1 MKKAEEM
8 IEENDKEAPI
18 EEETL
23 DSLRLYFQDIRG
35 AQLLTPEEE
44 QELAR
49 RIAQGDD
56 AARKRM
62 IESNLRL
69 VVKVA
74 KRYMGQGLPLLDLIE
89 EGNIGLIKAVERFKP
104 EKKCRFST
112 YAVLWI
118 RQSIER
124 GLVSQGRT
132 VRLPAHVVGD
142 MKRMIR
148 IIRSLTQRLG
158 REPFLEEITEAMEVD
173 AAYVNQ
179 LMMVVRKAT
188 SIEAPLD
195 EDEHY
200 HLADILTEE
209 EQPGPFSITEHVELV
224 KLVSSWLELLSP
236 TERAVIKL
244 RFGLRDGEPK
254 TLETIGEM
262 FGVTRERIRQIE
274 VKALQ
279 RLRKVMEQR
288 DLILLEDVNKNVT
301 GS

>member
-1 MKKAEEM
+1 MKKEKRIVAKRAERG
-8 IEENDKEAPI
+8 DAGDEA
-18 EEETL
+18 L
-23 DSLRLYFQDIRG
+23 DSLRLYFQDIRT
-35 AQLLTPEEE
+35 ARLLTPEEE

-49 RIAQGDD
+49 LVVQGDD

-148 IIRSLTQRLG
+148 VMRALTQRLG
-158 REPFLEEITEAMEVD
+158 REPLLEELTEEMGAD
-173 AAYVNQ
+173 ADYVNR
-179 LMMVVRKAT
+179 LMMAVRKAT

-200 HLADILTEE
+200 HLADILTEDE
-209 EQPGPFSITEHVELV
+209 KPCPFSITEHIELI
-224 KLVSSWLELLSP
+224 KLVTSWLELLSP

-244 RFGLRDGEPK
+244 RFGLRDGDPK
-254 TLETIGEM
+254 TLEAIGEM

-279 RLRKVMEQR
+279 HLRKVMEQK
-288 DLILLEDVNKNVT
+288 DLILLEDVKT
-301 GS
+301 

>member
-1 MKKAEEM
+1 MREEDDAFGAKKEKLPSTDEPF
-8 IEENDKEAPI
+8 D
-18 EEETL
+18 T
-23 DSLRLYFQDIRG
+23 LRLYFQDIR
-35 AQLLTPEEE
+35 AAKLLTPEEE

-49 RIAQGDD
+49 QIAQGDD

-89 EGNIGLIKAVERFKP
+89 EGNIGLIKAVERFKS

-118 RQSIER
+118 RQCIER
-124 GLVSQGRT
+124 ALVSQSRT

-142 MKRMIR
+142 LKRMIR
-148 IIRSLTQRLG
+148 VTRSLTQQLG
-158 REPFLEEITEAMEVD
+158 REPLLDELTREMGVD
-173 AAYVNQ
+173 LDYVSR
-179 LMMVVRKAT
+179 LMMAVRKAT
-188 SIEAPLD
+188 SIESALD

-209 EQPGPFSITEHVELV
+209 EQPGPFSVTEHIELV
-224 KLVSSWLELLSP
+224 KLVTSWLELLSSP
-236 TERAVIKL
+236 EKAVITL

-279 RLRKVMEQR
+279 RLRKVMEQK
-288 DLILLEDVNKNVT
+288 DLILLEDVKT
-301 GS
+301 

>member
-1 MKKAEEM
+1 MK
-8 IEENDKEAPI
+8 
-18 EEETL
+18 EEEEIVGGRHEEGSAGVEPL
-23 DSLRLYFQDIRG
+23 DSLRLYFQEIR
-35 AQLLTPEEE
+35 AAKLLTPEEE
-44 QELAR
+44 LELAR

-124 GLVSQGRT
+124 GLVSQSRT

-142 MKRMIR
+142 LKRMIR
-148 IIRSLTQRLG
+148 VMRSLKQRLG
-158 REPFLEEITEAMEVD
+158 REPFLEELSEEMHVD
-173 AAYVNQ
+173 SDYVNR
-179 LMMVVRKAT
+179 LMMAVRKAT

-209 EQPGPFSITEHVELV
+209 EQPGPFSITEHIELV
-224 KLVSSWLELLSP
+224 RLVTSWLELLSP
-236 TERAVIKL
+236 PEKAVIKL

-254 TLETIGEM
+254 TLEAIGEM

-274 VKALQ
+274 VKAIQ
-279 RLRKVMEQR
+279 RLRKLMEQK
-288 DLILLEDVNKNVT
+288 DLILLEDVKT
-301 GS
+301 

>member
-1 MKKAEEM
+1 VGVPRDKKIHEAVEEP
-8 IEENDKEAPI
+8 DTARDAS
-18 EEETL
+18 L
-23 DSLRLYFQDIRG
+23 DSLRLYFLDIRK
-35 AQLLTPEEE
+35 AKLLTPEEE
-44 QELAR
+44 KDLGR
-49 RIAQGDD
+49 KKSQGDD

-104 EKKCRFST
+104 EKECRFST

-124 GLVSQGRT
+124 ALVSQSRT

-142 MKRMIR
+142 LKRLIR
-148 IIRSLTQRLG
+148 ITRSLTQQLG
-158 REPFLEEITEAMEVD
+158 REPRLDELSAEMGVEAD
-173 AAYVNQ
+173 YVTR
-179 LMMVVRKAT
+179 LMMAVRKAT
-188 SIEAPLD
+188 SLETPLD
-195 EDEHY
+195 DEEHY
-200 HLADILTEE
+200 HLADILTSEE
-209 EQPGPFSITEHVELV
+209 SPGPFSITEHIELV
-224 KLVSSWLELLSP
+224 KLVTSWLELLTP

-244 RFGLRDGEPK
+244 RFGLRDGEPW
-254 TLETIGEM
+254 TLEGIGDM

-279 RLRKVMEQR
+279 RLRKVMEER
-288 DLILLEDVNKNVT
+288 DLILLEYVKK
-301 GS
+301 

>member
-1 MKKAEEM
+1 MTEDEKVGGEREKALSA
-8 IEENDKEAPI
+8 DD
-18 EEETL
+18 ETL
-23 DSLRLYFQDIRG
+23 DSLRLYFKDIRT
-35 AQLLTPEEE
+35 AKLLTPEEE
-44 QELAR
+44 QELALR
-49 RIAQGDD
+49 TVQGDD

-74 KRYMGQGLPLLDLIE
+74 KQYRGQGLPLLDLIE

-124 GLVSQGRT
+124 GLVSQSRT

-142 MKRMIR
+142 LKRMIR
-148 IIRSLTQRLG
+148 VTRSLTQQLG
-158 REPFLEEITEAMEVD
+158 REPLIEELTEEMGVD
-173 AAYVNQ
+173 ADYVHR
-179 LMMVVRKAT
+179 LMMAVRKVT
-188 SIEAPLD
+188 SIETPLD
-195 EDEHY
+195 ADGHY
-200 HLADILTEE
+200 HLADILAEE
-209 EQPGPFSITEHVELV
+209 EKPGPFSITEHIELV

-236 TERAVIKL
+236 TEKAVIKL

-254 TLETIGEM
+254 TLEIIGEM

-288 DLILLEDVNKNVT
+288 DLILLEDVKT
-301 GS
+301 

>member
-1 MKKAEEM
+1 MREEDDAFGAKKEKLPSTDEPF
-8 IEENDKEAPI
+8 D
-18 EEETL
+18 T
-23 DSLRLYFQDIRG
+23 LRLYFQDIR
-35 AQLLTPEEE
+35 AAKLLTPEEE

-49 RIAQGDD
+49 QIAQGDD

-89 EGNIGLIKAVERFKP
+89 EGNIGLIKAVERFKS

-124 GLVSQGRT
+124 ALVSQSRT

-142 MKRMIR
+142 LKRMIR
-148 IIRSLTQRLG
+148 ITRSLTQQLG
-158 REPFLEEITEAMEVD
+158 REPLLDELTREMGVD
-173 AAYVNQ
+173 LDYVSR
-179 LMMVVRKAT
+179 LMMAVRKAT
-188 SIEAPLD
+188 SIESALD

-209 EQPGPFSITEHVELV
+209 DQPGPFSVTEHIELV
-224 KLVSSWLELLSP
+224 KLVTSWLELLSSS
-236 TERAVIKL
+236 EKAVITL

-279 RLRKVMEQR
+279 RLRKVMEQK
-288 DLILLEDVNKNVT
+288 DLILLEDVKM
-301 GS
+301 

>member
-1 MKKAEEM
+1 MQEKDDIFGK
-8 IEENDKEAPI
+8 
-18 EEETL
+18 EEERDSFGDATL
-23 DSLRLYFQDIRG
+23 DSLSLYLQDIRV
-35 AQLLTPEEE
+35 AKLLTPEEE

-49 RIAQGDD
+49 QAAKGDE

-74 KRYMGQGLPLLDLIE
+74 KRYMGQGLSLLDLIE

-104 EKKCRFST
+104 EKGCRFST

-124 GLVSQGRT
+124 GLVSNSRT

-142 MKRMIR
+142 LKRMVR
-148 IIRSLTQRLG
+148 ITRTLTQRLG
-158 REPFLEEITEAMEVD
+158 REPLLEELAKEMGVEAGYM
-173 AAYVNQ
+173 NR
-179 LMMVVRKAT
+179 LMMAVRKAT
-188 SIEAPLD
+188 SLDTPLD
-195 EDEHY
+195 EDDRY
-200 HLADILTEE
+200 HLSDILSEE
-209 EQPGPFSITEHVELV
+209 ERPGPFSITEHIELV
-224 KLVSSWLELLSP
+224 KLVTSWLELLSP
-236 TERAVIKL
+236 PEKAVIKL

-254 TLETIGEM
+254 TLEAIGEM

-274 VKALQ
+274 VKALK

-288 DLILLEDVNKNVT
+288 DLILLEDVIP
-301 GS
+301 

>member
-1 MKKAEEM
+1 VIMK
-8 IEENDKEAPI
+8 
-18 EEETL
+18 EEEEIVGGRHEEGSAGVEPL
-23 DSLRLYFQDIRG
+23 DSLRLYFQEIR
-35 AQLLTPEEE
+35 AAKLLTPEEE

-56 AARKRM
+56 VARKRM

-124 GLVSQGRT
+124 GLVSQSRT

-142 MKRMIR
+142 LKRMIR
-148 IIRSLTQRLG
+148 VMRSLKQRLG
-158 REPFLEEITEAMEVD
+158 REPLLEELTEEMQVD
-173 AAYVNQ
+173 SDYVSR
-179 LMMVVRKAT
+179 LMMAVHKAT

-209 EQPGPFSITEHVELV
+209 EQPGPFSITEHIELV
-224 KLVSSWLELLSP
+224 RLVTSWLELLSP
-236 TERAVIKL
+236 PEKAVIKL

-254 TLETIGEM
+254 TLEAIGEM

-279 RLRKVMEQR
+279 RLRTLMEQK
-288 DLILLEDVNKNVT
+288 DLILLEDVKT
-301 GS
+301 

>member
-1 MKKAEEM
+1 MPEKDDIFGK
-8 IEENDKEAPI
+8 
-18 EEETL
+18 EEERNSFGDAAF
-23 DSLRLYFQDIRG
+23 DSLRLYLQDIR
-35 AQLLTPEEE
+35 AAKLLTAAEE

-49 RIAQGDD
+49 HAAQGDE

-104 EKKCRFST
+104 EKECRFST

-124 GLVSQGRT
+124 GLVSHSRT

-142 MKRMIR
+142 LKRMIR
-148 IIRSLTQRLG
+148 ITRTLTQLLG
-158 REPFLEEITEAMEVD
+158 REPLFEELTREMGVEADYM
-173 AAYVNQ
+173 NR
-179 LMMVVRKAT
+179 LMMAVRRAT
-188 SIEAPLD
+188 SLEAPLD
-195 EDEHY
+195 EDERY
-200 HLADILTEE
+200 HLADILSEE
-209 EQPGPFSITEHVELV
+209 EKPGPFSITEHMELV
-224 KLVSSWLELLSP
+224 KLVTSWLELLTP
-236 TERAVIKL
+236 PEKAVIKL

-254 TLETIGEM
+254 TLEAIGVM

-274 VKALQ
+274 VKALK

-288 DLILLEDVNKNVT
+288 DLILLEDVIP
-301 GS
+301 

>member
-1 MKKAEEM
+1 MQKEDGIFGAGEEQG
-8 IEENDKEAPI
+8 NSGDAS
-18 EEETL
+18 L
-23 DSLRLYFQDIRG
+23 DSLRLYFQDIRR
-35 AQLLTPEEE
+35 AKLLTPEEE
-44 QELAR
+44 QELGRLIAR
-49 RIAQGDD
+49 GDD

-104 EKKCRFST
+104 EKGCRFST

-124 GLVSQGRT
+124 GLVSQSRT

-142 MKRMIR
+142 LKRLIR
-148 IIRSLTQRLG
+148 ITRSLTQRLG
-158 REPFLEEITEAMEVD
+158 REPRLDELSAEMGVEAD
-173 AAYVNQ
+173 YVTRL
-179 LMMVVRKAT
+179 LMAVRKAT
-188 SIEAPLD
+188 SLEAPLD
-195 EDEHY
+195 EEEHY

-209 EQPGPFSITEHVELV
+209 GSPGPFSITEHIELV
-224 KLVSSWLELLSP
+224 KLVTSWLELLSP
-236 TERAVIKL
+236 PEKAVIKL
-244 RFGLRDGEPK
+244 RFGLRDGEPH
-254 TLETIGEM
+254 TLEAIGDM

-288 DLILLEDVNKNVT
+288 DLILLEDVKK
-301 GS
+301 

>member
-1 MKKAEEM
+1 MMKK
-8 IEENDKEAPI
+8 
-18 EEETL
+18 EEEVVGGERDEEVSAGDEPL
-23 DSLRLYFQDIRG
+23 DSLRLYFQDIR
-35 AQLLTPEEE
+35 AAKLLAPEEE

-104 EKKCRFST
+104 EKQCRFST

-124 GLVSQGRT
+124 GLVRQSRT

-142 MKRMIR
+142 LKRLIR
-148 IIRSLTQRLG
+148 VTRSLTQRLG
-158 REPFLEEITEAMEVD
+158 REPLFEEVTEEMCVD
-173 AAYVNQ
+173 SDYVNR
-179 LMMVVRKAT
+179 LMMAVRKAT

-209 EQPGPFSITEHVELV
+209 EQPGPFSITEHMELV
-224 KLVSSWLELLSP
+224 RLVTSWLELLSP
-236 TERAVIKL
+236 PEKAVIKL
-244 RFGLRDGEPK
+244 RFGLRDGESK
-254 TLETIGEM
+254 TLEAIGEM

-279 RLRKVMEQR
+279 RLRKLMEQK
-288 DLILLEDVNKNVT
+288 DLILLEDVKT
-301 GS
+301 

>member
-1 MKKAEEM
+1 MQKK
-8 IEENDKEAPI
+8 DDVFGT
-18 EEETL
+18 EEEKFPAEDASL
-23 DSLRLYFQDIRG
+23 DSLRLYFQEIR
-35 AQLLTPEEE
+35 AAKLLTAEEE

-49 RIAQGDD
+49 QTARGDD

-62 IESNLRL
+62 IECNLRL

-118 RQSIER
+118 RQSVER
-124 GLVSQGRT
+124 ALVGQSRT

-142 MKRMIR
+142 LKRMIR
-148 IIRSLTQRLG
+148 VTRSLTQRLG
-158 REPFLEEITEAMEVD
+158 REPMLDELAEEMEVEAD
-173 AAYVNQ
+173 YVSR
-179 LMMVVRKAT
+179 LMMAVRKAT
-188 SIEAPLD
+188 SLEAPLD
-195 EDEHY
+195 EYEHY
-200 HLADILTEE
+200 HLGDILAEE
-209 EQPGPFSITEHVELV
+209 EQPGPFSVTEHIELV
-224 KLVSSWLELLSP
+224 KLVTSWLELISAP
-236 TERAVIKL
+236 EKAVIKL
-244 RFGLRDGEPK
+244 RYGLRDGEPR
-254 TLETIGEM
+254 TLEAIGEM

-288 DLILLEDVNKNVT
+288 DIILLEDVKT
-301 GS
+301 

>member
-1 MKKAEEM
+1 MQEKDDVFGK
-8 IEENDKEAPI
+8 
-18 EEETL
+18 EEEQVSPADVSF
-23 DSLRLYFQDIRG
+23 DSLSLYFQDIRS
-35 AQLLTPEEE
+35 AKLLTAEEE

-49 RIAQGDD
+49 RTAQGDD

-62 IESNLRL
+62 IVSNLRL

-104 EKKCRFST
+104 EKGCRFST

-124 GLVSQGRT
+124 GLASQSRT

-142 MKRMIR
+142 LRRMIR
-148 IIRSLTQRLG
+148 VTRTLTQRLG
-158 REPFLEEITEAMEVD
+158 REPLLEELTKEMGVEADYMTR
-173 AAYVNQ
+173 
-179 LMMVVRKAT
+179 LMMAVRKAT
-188 SIEAPLD
+188 SIESPLD
-195 EDEHY
+195 EDERY

-209 EQPGPFSITEHVELV
+209 EQPGPFSVTEHMELV
-224 KLVSSWLELLSP
+224 KLVTSWLELLSP
-236 TERAVIKL
+236 PEKAVIKL

-254 TLETIGEM
+254 TLEAIGEM

-274 VKALQ
+274 VKALK

-288 DLILLEDVNKNVT
+288 DLILLEDVIP
-301 GS
+301 

>member
-1 MKKAEEM
+1 MKKAEEI
-8 IEENDKEAPI
+8 IEESDKKVSI
-18 EEETL
+18 GEETL
-23 DSLRLYFQDIRG
+23 DSLRLYFQDIR
-35 AQLLTPEEE
+35 AAKLLTPEEE
-44 QELAR
+44 QELAQR
-49 RIAQGDD
+49 VAQGDD

-74 KRYMGQGLPLLDLIE
+74 RRYMGQGLPVLDLIE

-124 GLVSQGRT
+124 GLVSQSRT

-142 MKRMIR
+142 LKRMIR
-148 IIRSLTQRLG
+148 VTRSLTQRLE
-158 REPFLEEITEAMEVD
+158 REPLLEELAKEMGVD
-173 AAYVNQ
+173 SDYVNR
-179 LMMVVRKAT
+179 LMMAVRKAI
-188 SIEAPLD
+188 SIEVSLD
-195 EDEHY
+195 ADERY
-200 HLADILTEE
+200 HLADILAEK
-209 EQPGPFSITEHVELV
+209 EQPGPFTITEHIELV

-236 TERAVIKL
+236 PEKAVIKL

-254 TLETIGEM
+254 TLEAIGEM

-288 DLILLEDVNKNVT
+288 DLILLEDVKT
-301 GS
+301 

>member
-1 MKKAEEM
+1 MKREKGIATERNEGR
-8 IEENDKEAPI
+8 DVGDD
-18 EEETL
+18 TL
-23 DSLRLYFQDIRG
+23 DSLRLYFQDIKG

-44 QELAR
+44 LELAR

-74 KRYMGQGLPLLDLIE
+74 KRYRGQGLPLTDLIE

-148 IIRSLTQRLG
+148 VIRALTQRLG
-158 REPFLEEITEAMEVD
+158 REPLLEELTEELGVNSD
-173 AAYVNQ
+173 YVNR
-179 LMMVVRKAT
+179 LMMAVRKAT
-188 SIEAPLD
+188 SLETPLD
-195 EDEHY
+195 EEEHY
-200 HLADILTEE
+200 HLADTLTEE
-209 EQPGPFSITEHVELV
+209 EQPGPFSITEHIELV

-236 TERAVIKL
+236 PERAVIKL
-244 RFGLRDGEPK
+244 RFGLHDGEAK
-254 TLETIGEM
+254 TLESIGEM

-279 RLRKVMEQR
+279 HLRKVMEQK
-288 DLILLEDVNKNVT
+288 DLILLEDVKR
-301 GS
+301 

>member
-1 MKKAEEM
+1 MQGKDDVFRK
-8 IEENDKEAPI
+8 
-18 EEETL
+18 EEEKFPSGDVDVSL
-23 DSLRLYFQDIRG
+23 DSLRLYFQDIR
-35 AQLLTPEEE
+35 AAKLLTSEEE

-49 RIAQGDD
+49 QTAQGDD

-118 RQSIER
+118 RQSVER
-124 GLVSQGRT
+124 ALVGQSRT

-142 MKRMIR
+142 LKRMIR
-148 IIRSLTQRLG
+148 VTRSLTQRLG
-158 REPFLEEITEAMEVD
+158 REPLLDELAEEMEVEAD
-173 AAYVNQ
+173 YVSR
-179 LMMVVRKAT
+179 LMVAVRKAT
-188 SIEAPLD
+188 SIESPLD
-195 EDEHY
+195 EEEHY
-200 HLADILTEE
+200 HLADILTFTEE
-209 EQPGPFSITEHVELV
+209 EQPGPFSVTEHIELV
-224 KLVSSWLELLSP
+224 KLVTSWLELLSSP
-236 TERAVIKL
+236 EKAVIKL

-254 TLETIGEM
+254 TLEAIGEM

-288 DLILLEDVNKNVT
+288 DIILLEDVKT
-301 GS
+301 

>member
-1 MKKAEEM
+1 MKKEKEIIAEVKER
-8 IEENDKEAPI
+8 ENAKDEV
-18 EEETL
+18 L
-23 DSLRLYFQDIRG
+23 DSLSLYFQDIK
-35 AQLLTPEEE
+35 AAKLLTAEEE

-49 RIAQGDD
+49 LVAQGDD

-74 KRYMGQGLPLLDLIE
+74 KRYMGQGLPLSDLIE

-124 GLVSQGRT
+124 GLVRQVRT
-132 VRLPAHVVGD
+132 VRLPTHVVGD
-142 MKRMIR
+142 MKRMVRVIR
-148 IIRSLTQRLG
+148 ALTQRLG
-158 REPFLEEITEAMEVD
+158 REPFLEELTGELAVD
-173 AAYVNQ
+173 SEYVTR
-179 LMMVVRKAT
+179 LMMAVRKAN
-188 SIEAPLD
+188 SIETPLD
-195 EDEHY
+195 DEEHY
-200 HLADILTEE
+200 HLADILTAE
-209 EQPGPFSITEHVELV
+209 EQPGPFSIIEHIELV

-254 TLETIGEM
+254 TLESIGEM

-274 VKALQ
+274 AKALQ
-279 RLRKVMEQR
+279 HLRKVMEQK
-288 DLILLEDVNKNVT
+288 DLILLEDVKT
-301 GS
+301 R

>member
-1 MKKAEEM
+1 MKKEKARVAKRAEWE
-8 IEENDKEAPI
+8 DTGDD
-18 EEETL
+18 TL

-35 AQLLTPEEE
+35 AKLLTPQEE

-49 RIAQGDD
+49 RIAHGDD

-69 VVKVA
+69 VIKVA

-104 EKKCRFST
+104 EKKSRFST

-142 MKRMIR
+142 MKRMAR
-148 IIRSLTQRLG
+148 VIRSLTQQLG
-158 REPFLEEITEAMEVD
+158 REPLLEELTEAMAVD

-179 LMMVVRKAT
+179 LMTVVRKAT
-188 SIEAPLD
+188 SIETPLD
-195 EDEHY
+195 EEENY
-200 HLADILTEE
+200 HLRDILTEE

-224 KLVSSWLELLSP
+224 KLVSSWLELLAP

-254 TLETIGEM
+254 TLEAIGEM

-274 VKALQ
+274 AKALQ
-279 RLRKVMEQR
+279 HLRKVMEQK
-288 DLILLEDVNKNVT
+288 DLILLEDVKT
-301 GS
+301 

>member
-1 MKKAEEM
+1 MQG
-8 IEENDKEAPI
+8 KEDVFGK
-18 EEETL
+18 EEERVSSR
-23 DSLRLYFQDIRG
+23 DGSPDCLRLYFQEIKV
-35 AQLLTPEEE
+35 AKLLTPDEE
-44 QELAR
+44 QLLAHQT
-49 RIAQGDD
+49 AQGDD
-56 AARKRM
+56 AARRRM

-89 EGNIGLIKAVERFKP
+89 EGNIGLIKAVERFNP

-124 GLVSQGRT
+124 ALVSQSRT

-142 MKRMIR
+142 LKRMIR
-148 IIRSLTQRLG
+148 VTRSLTQRLG
-158 REPFLEEITEAMEVD
+158 REPLLDELTEEMKVESG
-173 AAYVNQ
+173 YVSR
-179 LMMVVRKAT
+179 LMMAVRKAT
-188 SIEAPLD
+188 SIETPLD
-195 EDEHY
+195 DDEHY

-209 EQPGPFSITEHVELV
+209 EQPGPFSITEHIELV
-224 KLVSSWLELLSP
+224 KLVTSWLEFLSSP
-236 TERAVIKL
+236 EKAVIKL

-254 TLETIGEM
+254 TLEAIGEM

-279 RLRKVMEQR
+279 RLRKVMEER
-288 DLILLEDVNKNVT
+288 DLILLEDVKT
-301 GS
+301 

>member
-1 MKKAEEM
+1 M
-8 IEENDKEAPI
+8 
-18 EEETL
+18 EEEGGVFEQQEKKHSSGDESL
-23 DSLRLYFQDIRG
+23 DSLHLYFRDIRE
-35 AQLLTPEEE
+35 AKLLTAEEE
-44 QELAR
+44 RNLAR
-49 RIAQGDD
+49 QIAQGDD

-62 IESNLRL
+62 IVSNLRL
-69 VVKVA
+69 VAKVA
-74 KRYMGQGLPLLDLIE
+74 KRYIGQGLPLMDLIE

-124 GLVSQGRT
+124 ALVSQSRT

-148 IIRSLTQRLG
+148 VMRSLTQRLG
-158 REPFLEEITEAMEVD
+158 REPLFDELTAEMGVESD
-173 AAYVNQ
+173 YVSR
-179 LMMVVRKAT
+179 LMMAVRKAT

-200 HLADILTEE
+200 HLADIITGE
-209 EQPGPFSITEHVELV
+209 EQPGPFSVTEHIELV
-224 KLVSSWLELLSP
+224 KLVTSWLELLSSA
-236 TERAVIKL
+236 EKAVIKL

-254 TLETIGEM
+254 TLEAIGEM

-274 VKALQ
+274 AKALQ
-279 RLRKVMEQR
+279 RLRSVMEQR
-288 DLILLEDVNKNVT
+288 DLILLEDVKK
-301 GS
+301 

>member
-1 MKKAEEM
+1 MKKEKARVAKRAEWK
-8 IEENDKEAPI
+8 DTGDD
-18 EEETL
+18 TL

-35 AQLLTPEEE
+35 AKLLTPEEE

-69 VVKVA
+69 VIKVA

-142 MKRMIR
+142 MKRMVR
-148 IIRSLTQRLG
+148 VMRSLTQQLG
-158 REPFLEEITEAMEVD
+158 REPHLEELTEAMAVD

-179 LMMVVRKAT
+179 LMTVVRKAT
-188 SIEAPLD
+188 SIETPLD
-195 EDEHY
+195 EEGNY
-200 HLADILTEE
+200 HLRDILTEE

-224 KLVSSWLELLSP
+224 KLVSSWLELLTT

-254 TLETIGEM
+254 TLEAIGEM

-274 VKALQ
+274 AKALQ
-279 RLRKVMEQR
+279 HLRKVMEQK
-288 DLILLEDVNKNVT
+288 DLILLEDVKI
-301 GS
+301 

>member
-1 MKKAEEM
+1 MKKEKGVAAGR
-8 IEENDKEAPI
+8 IERGDVEDITIDP
-18 EEETL
+18 
-23 DSLRLYFQDIRG
+23 LRLYFHDIRK
-35 AQLLTPEEE
+35 AQLLTPGEE

-74 KRYMGQGLPLLDLIE
+74 KRYMGQGLQLSDLIA

-124 GLVSQGRT
+124 GLVRQSRT

-142 MKRMIR
+142 LKRMIHVT
-148 IIRSLTQRLG
+148 RSLAQRLE
-158 REPFLEEITEAMEVD
+158 REPLLEELAKEMGVD
-173 AAYVNQ
+173 SDYVNR
-179 LMMVVRKAT
+179 LMMAVRKAI
-188 SIEAPLD
+188 SIEASLD
-195 EDEHY
+195 AEDHY
-200 HLADILTEE
+200 HLADILAEE
-209 EQPGPFSITEHVELV
+209 KQPGPFTITEHIELV

-236 TERAVIKL
+236 PERAVIKL

-254 TLETIGEM
+254 TLEAIGEM

-288 DLILLEDVNKNVT
+288 DLILLEDVQT
-301 GS
+301 

>member
-1 MKKAEEM
+1 MQEKDDALEQEKKFVPGDAS
-8 IEENDKEAPI
+8 
-18 EEETL
+18 L
-23 DSLRLYFQDIRG
+23 DSLRMYFQDLRT
-35 AQLLTPEEE
+35 AKLLTPEEE

-69 VVKVA
+69 VVKLA

-89 EGNIGLIKAVERFKP
+89 EGNIGLIKAVERFKT
-104 EKKCRFST
+104 EKGCRFST

-124 GLVSQGRT
+124 ALVRQSRT

-142 MKRMIR
+142 LKRMIR
-148 IIRSLTQRLG
+148 ITRSLTQRLG
-158 REPFLEEITEAMEVD
+158 REPLFEELTKEMGVD
-173 AAYVNQ
+173 SDYLSR
-179 LMMVVRKAT
+179 LMMAVRKVT
-188 SIEAPLD
+188 SIDSSLD
-195 EDEHY
+195 EDERY
-200 HLADILTEE
+200 HLADILTKDD
-209 EQPGPFSITEHVELV
+209 QPGPSFVIEQLELV

-236 TERAVIKL
+236 TEKAVIKL

-254 TLETIGEM
+254 TLEAIGEM

-274 VKALQ
+274 AKALQ
-279 RLRKVMEQR
+279 HLRRVMDQK
-288 DLILLEDVNKNVT
+288 DLILLEDMKT
-301 GS
+301 

>member
-1 MKKAEEM
+1 MKKEKAIVSEKTEQG
-8 IEENDKEAPI
+8 DTGD
-18 EEETL
+18 ETL
-23 DSLRLYFQDIRG
+23 DSLRLYFQDIKG
-35 AQLLTPEEE
+35 AQLLTMEEE
-44 QELAR
+44 LELAR

-56 AARKRM
+56 EARKRM

-74 KRYMGQGLPLLDLIE
+74 RRYMGQGLPLLDLIE

-124 GLVSQGRT
+124 GLVRQSRT

-142 MKRMIR
+142 LRRMIR
-148 IIRSLTQRLG
+148 VMRTLAQRLE
-158 REPFLEEITEAMEVD
+158 REPLLEELAKEMEVD
-173 AAYVNQ
+173 SDYVNR
-179 LMMVVRKAT
+179 LMMAVRKAI
-188 SIEAPLD
+188 SIEASLD
-195 EDEHY
+195 AEEHY
-200 HLADILTEE
+200 HLADILAEE
-209 EQPGPFSITEHVELV
+209 EQPGPFTITEHIELV

-236 TERAVIKL
+236 PEKAVIKL

-288 DLILLEDVNKNVT
+288 DLILLEDVKT
-301 GS
+301 

>member
-1 MKKAEEM
+1 MKK
-8 IEENDKEAPI
+8 DKGFGARGNKRGDVEDG
-18 EEETL
+18 TL
-23 DSLRLYFQDIRG
+23 DSLSLYFLDIRK

-44 QELAR
+44 LELAR

-142 MKRMIR
+142 MKRMVR
-148 IIRSLTQRLG
+148 VIRSLTQQLG
-158 REPFLEEITEAMEVD
+158 REPLLEELTEAMEVD

-179 LMMVVRKAT
+179 LLLVVRKAT

-200 HLADILTEE
+200 HLSDILTAD

-224 KLVSSWLELLSP
+224 KLVSSWLELLTP

-244 RFGLRDGEPK
+244 RFGLRDGEVK
-254 TLETIGEM
+254 TLEAIGEM

-279 RLRKVMEQR
+279 HLRKVMEQK
-288 DLILLEDVNKNVT
+288 DLILLEDVKV
-301 GS
+301 

>member
-1 MKKAEEM
+1 MK
-8 IEENDKEAPI
+8 NDKGIIAESDEWGDAGDD
-18 EEETL
+18 TL
-23 DSLRLYFQDIRG
+23 DSLNLYFQDIR
-35 AQLLTPEEE
+35 AAKLLTPEEE
-44 QELAR
+44 RELAR
-49 RIAQGDD
+49 RVAKGDD

-74 KRYMGQGLPLLDLIE
+74 KRYTGQGLPLLDLIE

-104 EKKCRFST
+104 EKMCRFST

-124 GLVSQGRT
+124 GLVKQSRT
-132 VRLPAHVVGD
+132 VRLPTHVVGD

-148 IIRSLTQRLG
+148 VIRSLTQRLG
-158 REPFLEEITEAMEVD
+158 REPLLEELTEEMAVD
-173 AAYVNQ
+173 ADYVNR
-179 LMMVVRKAT
+179 LMMAVRKAT

-195 EDEHY
+195 EEEHY
-200 HLADILTEE
+200 HLSDILTAE

-244 RFGLRDGEPK
+244 RFGLRDGEAK
-254 TLETIGEM
+254 TLESIGEM

-279 RLRKVMEQR
+279 HLRQVMEQR
-288 DLILLEDVNKNVT
+288 DLILLEDVKT
-301 GS
+301 